1 MEVAAVNV
9 AIKKGAEETTT
20 TMGDANDDDTIENP
34 QNFYSYCITC
44 IERDGACSMRGI
56 RKITQLVIF
65 QFLVMVM
72 AYAFYDDSV
81 LSLMLADRSAFK
93 DPMPRQTFYY
103 KEDDGISLIGGHST
117 VGTVCGIAACLFLAL
132 TIKGDDAES
141 LLTLPVK
148 TMPLTKHGP
157 LRLLL
162 DCVWLGRAHFVPSLA
177 IVGATVQFAACKP
190 VDLVLNATAIAFIL
204 ELDNLAYGACRRR
217 SKRRYEASSPPAA
230 SPMSLGNRGE
240 ELVEIYANL
249 LFVSNVCHLWF
260 GFLYQWI
267 AGIIVTPNDRDGAS
281 QTLLRSSM
289 ITRGLLFGLAE
300 AHLAQLVEARTL
312 PSVLDK
318 CSQFVQ
324 AAVWYIYCV
333 AIEGVFGYLALLI
346 FKHVFME
353 QIGWDSTFSSG
364 DESEAVDEGPD
375 GHASFLR
382 VKACLDSLSKSA
394 ECVDAAYNAS
404 SNWFGYF

>member
-65 QFLVMVM
+65 QFLVMFM

-103 KEDDGISLIGGHST
+103 REDDGISLIGGHST

-148 TMPLTKHGP
+148 TMPLTNYTQTIVFRPDPINYFNGGVCACFLCGTTFLAYP
-157 LRLLL
+157 FFLLL
-162 DCVWLGRAHFVPSLA
+162 VLMLPISPNGQLL
-177 IVGATVQFAACKP
+177 VGTMRP
-190 VDLVLNATAIAFIL
+190 VAFF
-204 ELDNLAYGACRRR
+204 R
-217 SKRRYEASSPPAA
+217 
-230 SPMSLGNRGE
+230 
-240 ELVEIYANL
+240 
-249 LFVSNVCHLWF
+249 FF
-260 GFLYQWI
+260 GHW
-267 AGIIVTPNDRDGAS
+267 
-281 QTLLRSSM
+281 
-289 ITRGLLFGLAE
+289 
-300 AHLAQLVEARTL
+300 
-312 PSVLDK
+312 
-318 CSQFVQ
+318 
-324 AAVWYIYCV
+324 
-333 AIEGVFGYLALLI
+333 
-346 FKHVFME
+346 
-353 QIGWDSTFSSG
+353 
-364 DESEAVDEGPD
+364 
-375 GHASFLR
+375 
-382 VKACLDSLSKSA
+382 
-394 ECVDAAYNAS
+394 
-404 SNWFGYF
+404 